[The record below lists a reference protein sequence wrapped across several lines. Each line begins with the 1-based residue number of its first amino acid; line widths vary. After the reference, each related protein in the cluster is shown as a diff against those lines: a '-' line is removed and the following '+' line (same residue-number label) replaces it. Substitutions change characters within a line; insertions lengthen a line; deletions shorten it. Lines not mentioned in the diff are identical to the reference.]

1 VTGPEGAY
9 LIARILISAVWV
21 AAAAYRAAHVRQT
34 LLEMEGLGIPLAR
47 FLLPLVIALEIAGA
61 SCMLAD
67 YYVWAAAI
75 VWLALLVPASYV
87 YHVRFMI
94 RDGAIDFTQYL
105 AFWKNVSM
113 AGGLIALILLDAS
126 RPAWLFTPA

>member
-1 VTGPEGAY
+1 MTGPEGAY

-21 AAAAYRAAHVRQT
+21 AAAVYRAAHIRQT
-34 LLEMEGLGIPLAR
+34 LLEMRGLRIPLVR
-47 FLLPLVIALEIAGA
+47 VLLPFVIVLEIAGA
-61 SCMLAD
+61 VCMLAD

-75 VWLALLVPASYV
+75 VWLVLLVAASYV
-87 YHVRFMI
+87 CHVRFMI
-94 RDGAIDFTQYL
+94 RDGVIDFTQYL

-126 RPAWLFTPA
+126 RPEWLFTPT